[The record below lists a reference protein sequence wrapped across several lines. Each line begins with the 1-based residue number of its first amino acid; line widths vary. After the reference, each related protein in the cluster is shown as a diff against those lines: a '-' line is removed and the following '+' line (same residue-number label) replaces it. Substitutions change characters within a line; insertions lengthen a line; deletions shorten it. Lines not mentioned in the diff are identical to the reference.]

1 MSYPLDKDE
10 TIDSIA
16 AQCGTNEQS
25 KGFRRDWELADELER
40 IAAYV
45 VDLPQ
50 EEATVLREAADALR
64 NNYVGMKIALTMSE
78 LGEAIET
85 LRDHGVKGLMAGK
98 GNFGE
103 ELADAHIRMWSL
115 EDTLNIHSGRQVT
128 DKISKNKD
136 RPMMHGRLR

>member
-1 MSYPLDKDE
+1 MSYPLDKDD

-16 AQCGTNEQS
+16 AQCGTIEQS
-25 KGFRRDWELADELER
+25 KGFRKDWELAAELER
-40 IAAYV
+40 IADKGVGIPSDYQSV
-45 VDLPQ
+45 M
-50 EEATVLREAADALR
+50 REAADALR

-85 LRDHGVKGLMAGK
+85 LRDHGVAGLMNGK

-103 ELADAHIRMWSL
+103 EMADAHIRMWAL
-115 EDTLNIHSGRQVT
+115 EDTLNVHSGRQVT
-128 DKISKNKD
+128 DKISKNRD